1 MEVEH
6 QAEASRFIVRVPQ
19 GLAVLRYSMTSPR
32 IMDIEST
39 FVPAAA
45 RGRGIGAALVERAMH
60 HARDAELTVVPSCW
74 YVRTWVDA
82 HPEFGG
88 MLRSER

>member
-6 QAEASRFIVRVPQ
+6 QQDASCFVVRAPE
-19 GLAVLRYSMTSPR
+19 GLAVLRYHMTEPR
-32 IMDIEST
+32 VMDIQRT

-45 RGRGIGAALVERAMH
+45 RGRGIGAALVERAMR
-60 HARDAELTVVPSCW
+60 HARTAELAVIPSCW

-82 HPEFGG
+82 HPEYAN
-88 MLRSER
+88 LLSER

>member
-6 QAEASRFIVRVPQ
+6 QADASRFVVRVPQ

-32 IMDIEST
+32 VMDIEST

-45 RGRGIGAALVERAMH
+45 RGRGIGAALVERALRY
-60 HARDAELTVVPSCW
+60 AREGELTVVPSCW

-82 HPEFGG
+82 HPEYAK
-88 MLRSER
+88 LLVPR